1 MKRLKKVAVIFLMA
15 TMIMSSICVV
25 EAKSAHP
32 HNGWFSDSSGTYY
45 YRHGKV
51 KTGYFK
57 VHGKTYYGHKTSS
70 AKYPRGSVT
79 RGQMRIRHG
88 KWYAFGYNGARYDK
102 DVYRRKGRKKILEV
116 DIRSRNHTVR
126 YVYMTSRTQLGMRYS
141 TSEKRWQE
149 MDARGRWRTVESMQS
164 IPWGWVDDQR

>member
-1 MKRLKKVAVIFLMA
+1 MKRLKKVAIIFLMA
-15 TMIMSSICVV
+15 TMMLASTCVV
-25 EAKSAHP
+25 EARSAHP
-32 HNGWFSDSSGTYY
+32 RNGWHTDSSGTYY

-102 DVYRRKGRKKILEV
+102 DVYKRKGRKKILEV

-126 YVYMTSRTQLGMRYS
+126 YVYMTYRTQLGMRYS

-164 IPWGWVDDQR
+164 IPWGWVDDQK